1 MGVEGEVLL
10 EVLFAS
16 DGRVQVLRL
25 VRGLGHGLDE
35 SAVRA
40 AEKIRFS
47 PAQREGQAVDISAI
61 VHIVF
66 SCRERLRFTMMPAQ
80 PRESGAQFPVF
91 FSRWSYRELRAGSP
105 ILSGINCNC
114 IARVCSVFCFACD
127 RRLSEAS

>member
-1 MGVEGEVLL
+1 LGVEGEVLL

-16 DGRVQVLRL
+16 NGRVQVLRV

-47 PAQREGQAVDISAI
+47 PAQLEGQAVDISAT

-66 SCRERLRFTMMPAQ
+66 Q
-80 PRESGAQFPVF
+80 
-91 FSRWSYRELRAGSP
+91 
-105 ILSGINCNC
+105 LS
-114 IARVCSVFCFACD
+114 
-127 RRLSEAS
+127 